1 MRIKIILC
9 SFICPS
15 SEDNRVLLWDVRSS
29 KGSLMSLDQF
39 NGQEVPTFLSGK
51 IFKNYYFTP
60 CIQFLSWLSIFMVFF
75 GGGGL
80 GCNEVDSFPVR
91 KKTTIIIPHYGFYKR
106 KKILWCTIKHIGILK
121 QIQHIYLY
129 TLNFNSIILLGI
141 HFEFKYKGIATKKKL
156 YYETCTH
163 LLMIDWQLV
172 IQRTI
177 FVNNYFFWTILACTA
192 HSGNVNGMSFT
203 MDGLHLVTSGT
214 DNRIRLWN
222 IETGR
227 NTLVNYGKIQNET
240 RKGLQFAVSCWCK
253 SDLIY
258 IPDEYCN
265 IQVYEM
271 FTGRKIDTLRGHLQQ
286 VNCCVFHPD
295 YQELYSGGND
305 RNVLIWEPE
314 LDGSYDNYLKERSS
328 KKQTQSRSFVT
339 RIAAT
344 ADSWSSDEET

>member
-1 MRIKIILC
+1 M
-9 SFICPS
+9 SWNCPS
-15 SEDNRVLLWDVRSS
+15 VINDT
-29 KGSLMSLDQF
+29 DQ
-39 NGQEVPTFLSGK
+39 
-51 IFKNYYFTP
+51 
-60 CIQFLSWLSIFMVFF
+60 
-75 GGGGL
+75 
-80 GCNEVDSFPVR
+80 
-91 KKTTIIIPHYGFYKR
+91 
-106 KKILWCTIKHIGILK
+106 
-121 QIQHIYLY
+121 
-129 TLNFNSIILLGI
+129 
-141 HFEFKYKGIATKKKL
+141 
-156 YYETCTH
+156 
-163 LLMIDWQLV
+163 QLV
-172 IQRTI
+172 IHRTI
-177 FVNNYFFWTILACTA
+177 FVNKTIIFSTILACTA

-328 KKQTQSRSFVT
+328 KKQTQSRSFVS

-344 ADSWSSDEET
+344 ADSWSSDEETWHYKYWSRHLQSAMVSFKDVTFWLHLQILTLQCRSKWIHGHECSYSNTYIDIISLWRSLMKQYVKKKIEKQNWNKSRQL

>member
-1 MRIKIILC
+1 MI
-9 SFICPS
+9 FA
-15 SEDNRVLLWDVRSS
+15 N
-29 KGSLMSLDQF
+29 
-39 NGQEVPTFLSGK
+39 TYFLG
-51 IFKNYYFTP
+51 
-60 CIQFLSWLSIFMVFF
+60 
-75 GGGGL
+75 
-80 GCNEVDSFPVR
+80 
-91 KKTTIIIPHYGFYKR
+91 
-106 KKILWCTIKHIGILK
+106 
-121 QIQHIYLY
+121 
-129 TLNFNSIILLGI
+129 
-141 HFEFKYKGIATKKKL
+141 
-156 YYETCTH
+156 
-163 LLMIDWQLV
+163 
-172 IQRTI
+172 
-177 FVNNYFFWTILACTA
+177 TILACTA

-265 IQVYEM
+265 IHVYEM

-314 LDGSYDNYLKERSS
+314 LDGSYDNYLRERSS
-328 KKQTQSRSFVT
+328 KKQTQSRSFVA

-344 ADSWSSDEET
+344 VDSWSSDEET

>member
-1 MRIKIILC
+1 M
-9 SFICPS
+9 SWNCPS
-15 SEDNRVLLWDVRSS
+15 IINDT
-29 KGSLMSLDQF
+29 DQ
-39 NGQEVPTFLSGK
+39 
-51 IFKNYYFTP
+51 
-60 CIQFLSWLSIFMVFF
+60 
-75 GGGGL
+75 
-80 GCNEVDSFPVR
+80 
-91 KKTTIIIPHYGFYKR
+91 
-106 KKILWCTIKHIGILK
+106 
-121 QIQHIYLY
+121 
-129 TLNFNSIILLGI
+129 
-141 HFEFKYKGIATKKKL
+141 
-156 YYETCTH
+156 
-163 LLMIDWQLV
+163 QLV
-172 IQRTI
+172 IHRTI
-177 FVNNYFFWTILACTA
+177 FVNKTIIFSTILACTA

-328 KKQTQSRSFVT
+328 KKQTQSRSFVS

-344 ADSWSSDEET
+344 ADSWSSDEETWQNKYWSRHLQSAMVSLRMWPFDFSCKFWPYSVDQNGSMAMNVHTPIHIWHYFVVKESDETVCEKENRETKLK

>member
-1 MRIKIILC
+1 M
-9 SFICPS
+9 SWNCPS
-15 SEDNRVLLWDVRSS
+15 IINDT
-29 KGSLMSLDQF
+29 DQ
-39 NGQEVPTFLSGK
+39 
-51 IFKNYYFTP
+51 
-60 CIQFLSWLSIFMVFF
+60 
-75 GGGGL
+75 
-80 GCNEVDSFPVR
+80 
-91 KKTTIIIPHYGFYKR
+91 
-106 KKILWCTIKHIGILK
+106 
-121 QIQHIYLY
+121 
-129 TLNFNSIILLGI
+129 
-141 HFEFKYKGIATKKKL
+141 
-156 YYETCTH
+156 
-163 LLMIDWQLV
+163 QLV
-172 IQRTI
+172 IHRTI
-177 FVNNYFFWTILACTA
+177 FVNKTIIFSTILACTA

-328 KKQTQSRSFVT
+328 KKQTQSRSFVS

-344 ADSWSSDEET
+344 ADSWSSDEETWQNKYWSRHLQSAMVSFKDVTFWLQLQILTLQCRSKWIHGHECSYSNTYIDIISLWRSLMKQYVKIEKQNWNKSRQL

>member
-1 MRIKIILC
+1 MY
-9 SFICPS
+9 PS
-15 SEDNRVLLWDVRSS
+15 IDDRLTTSNS
-29 KGSLMSLDQF
+29 K
-39 NGQEVPTFLSGK
+39 N
-51 IFKNYYFTP
+51 
-60 CIQFLSWLSIFMVFF
+60 
-75 GGGGL
+75 
-80 GCNEVDSFPVR
+80 
-91 KKTTIIIPHYGFYKR
+91 
-106 KKILWCTIKHIGILK
+106 
-121 QIQHIYLY
+121 
-129 TLNFNSIILLGI
+129 NFC
-141 HFEFKYKGIATKKKL
+141 E
-156 YYETCTH
+156 
-163 LLMIDWQLV
+163 QL
-172 IQRTI
+172 
-177 FVNNYFFWTILACTA
+177 FFFWTILACTA